1 MCGTLADQI
10 TYIDYG
16 PASST
21 QLAAFAAGQV
31 DMVQEFD
38 VASLNMAASISH
50 GVVYEAQTAA
60 TSCVRMRLTEAP
72 FDNKK
77 LRQAILACVDA
88 DQYPKLVF
96 QGRSQVGEHH
106 HVAPIH
112 PEYFAL
118 PRLKQNFGR
127 ARQLLVDAG
136 YPDGLE
142 LSVDCGNTEG
152 QWQQQMLE
160 LLRSQL
166 EPVGIHLNIQ
176 LMPAAQYWEVWNKT
190 PFGITSWLHRPLGTM
205 TLSLAYRSG
214 VPWNETNYSNPEF
227 DAALSA
233 AEAEIDP
240 SERRL
245 LMERV
250 EAILQGDAVM
260 VQPAWVPR
268 FSIASRRVQNLEAHP
283 SGYHDFHNVWLELA

>member
-1 MCGTLADQI
+1 MLGTYF
-10 TYIDYG
+10 TRG

-31 DMVQEFD
+31 DMVHEFD

-96 QGRSQVGEHH
+96 QGRGQVREHH

-118 PRLKQNFGR
+118 PRLKQNVGR
-127 ARQLLVDAG
+127 AHLLLVEAG

-152 QWQQQMLE
+152 LWQQQMLE

-166 EPVGIHLNIQ
+166 EPVGIRLNIQ

-240 SERRL
+240 Y
-245 LMERV
+245 M
-250 EAILQGDAVM
+250 
-260 VQPAWVPR
+260 
-268 FSIASRRVQNLEAHP
+268 
-283 SGYHDFHNVWLELA
+283 